1 MREKSGSV
9 RHHLPRTLGGQKFGS
24 DAPHDT
30 LEKMVD
36 DGWTF
41 RVARL
46 TAEFGFDDRRMDHK
60 DSFLMGGMPDSGPI
74 NLVRFDTDIKSAPDV
89 RLIAM
94 RPPSDRGA
102 AQPTADLHSD

>member
-1 MREKSGSV
+1 
-9 RHHLPRTLGGQKFGS
+9 
-24 DAPHDT
+24 
-30 LEKMVD
+30 MVD

-46 TAEFGFDDRRMDHK
+46 TAEFGSDDWRADHK
-60 DSFLMGGMPDSGPI
+60 DSVLMGKMPDSGPI
-74 NLVRFDTDIKSAPDV
+74 NLVHFDTDIKSAPDV

-102 AQPTADLHSD
+102 AQPPTDLHSD